1 VKVHVVYCHP
11 QPTSFTAAARDRVLA
26 GLAAG
31 GHEVRLLDLYADGFR
46 PEMSEWENAHHL
58 DSSGN
63 KPEIMRYAQD
73 LQWCDVLVLVYP
85 TWFSGQPAMLKG
97 WFDRIWVRD
106 IAYRLPEGTNTI
118 KPSLHNIGRIM
129 VVTSHGSPKWVN
141 AIQGEGGKRTAFRAV
156 RLVCSPRTKT
166 TWLALYGIDAT
177 SANRRARFLE
187 KVEHTM
193 AQLR

>member
-1 VKVHVVYCHP
+1 MKVHVVYCHP
-11 QPTSFTAAARDRVLA
+11 LPTSFAAAARDRVLA

-46 PEMSEWENAHHL
+46 PEMSEWENEHHL
-58 DSSGN
+58 DASVN
-63 KPEIMRYAQD
+63 KPDILRYAQD

-106 IAYRLPEGTNTI
+106 IAYELPEGTNTI
-118 KPSLHNIGRIM
+118 RPALHNIRKII
-129 VVTSHGSPKWVN
+129 VVTTHGSPKWVN

-156 RLVCSPRTKT
+156 RLVCNRSTRTK
-166 TWLALYGIDAT
+166 WLALYGIDTT
-177 SANRRARFLE
+177 SEARRTSFLQR
-187 KVEHTM
+187 VERAM

>member
-11 QPTSFTAAARDRVLA
+11 LETSFAAAARDRVVA
-26 GLAAG
+26 GLATG

-46 PEMSEWENAHHL
+46 PEMSAWENEHHL
-58 DSSGN
+58 DASTN
-63 KPEIMRYAQD
+63 KPEILRYAAD

-106 IAYRLPEGTNTI
+106 IAYELPEGTNTI
-118 KPSLHNIGRIM
+118 KPALHNVRKIM
-129 VVTSHGSPKWVN
+129 VVTTHGSPKWVN

-156 RLVCSPRTKT
+156 RLVCNPRTRTK
-166 TWLALYGIDAT
+166 WLALYGIDTAT
-177 SANRRARFLE
+177 TTRRTWFLRR
-187 KVEHTM
+187 VERTM
-193 AQLR
+193 ARLR